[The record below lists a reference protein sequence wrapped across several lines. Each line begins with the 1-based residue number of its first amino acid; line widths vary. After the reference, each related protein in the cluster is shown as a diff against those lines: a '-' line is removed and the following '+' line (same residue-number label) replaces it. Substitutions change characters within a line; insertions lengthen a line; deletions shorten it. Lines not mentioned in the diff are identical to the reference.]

1 MSFYIIIYL
10 ENIIITDIE
19 IKLNNRDEETGLNAR
34 TQISCKQD

>member
-19 IKLNNRDEETGLNAR
+19 IKLNNRDEETGLNVC